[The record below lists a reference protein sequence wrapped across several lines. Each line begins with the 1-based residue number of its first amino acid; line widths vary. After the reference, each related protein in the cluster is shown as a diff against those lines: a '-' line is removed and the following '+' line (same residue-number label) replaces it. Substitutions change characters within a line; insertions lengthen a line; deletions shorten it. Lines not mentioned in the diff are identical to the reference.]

1 MAGTSDHYTVLGV
14 APGATAEEI
23 SVAFGQRAQRIP
35 RDQRDPAR
43 NPAYRELV
51 VAYQALAGEASAATP
66 DRTRTSGGKPSLLQ
80 VEMLASHNVLP
91 AIQEPQLLYL
101 LLSIG
106 AIPVVFAKRA
116 PVNLCLVVDRSTSMR
131 GSRITQVKT
140 AAGLVVHQLQPHDW
154 FSFVAFSDRA
164 EVVVPAGPVERK
176 KAIKSKISQVYTS
189 GGTEMLQG
197 LGLGITELHK
207 GARSS
212 RMSHL
217 VLLTDGHTYGDE
229 QACVEVA
236 RRAADHGIGISAL
249 GIGHEW
255 NDTFLDALVAPS
267 GGSSAYFESTEQV
280 LGYLEQRVS
289 ALNRAVAREVQL
301 QLDLPAGMHLRSAN
315 KLSPSSQP
323 VDYSLDRMPLGT
335 VQHSV
340 PLSVLFELG
349 VQPSA
354 SGSSVRLRADI
365 SATIVPTGQRDQ
377 HFFGQ
382 VEIGFAQDPPPRP
395 PLPAVARAVHKL
407 SLHLM
412 SEKVNEDLETGSVR
426 EATRRLE
433 ILATRLRSVGEIQL
447 AATAEREADNIS
459 REGEVSAAGRKKL
472 KYGTRA
478 LVSDDSLS

>member
-1 MAGTSDHYTVLGV
+1 MAGTSDHYAVLGV

-23 SVAFGQRAQRIP
+23 SVAFGQRAQCIP

-43 NPAYRELV
+43 NPAFRELV
-51 VAYQALAGEASAATP
+51 EAYQALAGAASAATP
-66 DRTRTSGGKPSLLQ
+66 DQARASGGGPSLLQ
-80 VEMLASHNVLP
+80 VEMLASHSVLP
-91 AIQEPQLLYL
+91 AIKEPQLLYL
-101 LLSIG
+101 LLNIG
-106 AIPVVFAKRA
+106 AIPVVRAKRA
-116 PVNLCLVVDRSTSMR
+116 AVNLCLVVDRSTSMK
-131 GSRITQVKT
+131 GSRITQVKA
-140 AAGLVVHQLQPHDW
+140 AAGLVVDQLQPHDW

-164 EVVVPAGPVERK
+164 EVVVPAGPVEK
-176 KAIKSKISQVYTS
+176 KKGIKSRISQVHTS

-197 LGLGITELHK
+197 LGLGMTELHK
-207 GARSS
+207 GVRPS
-212 RMSHL
+212 RISHL
-217 VLLTDGHTYGDE
+217 LLLTDGRTYGDE
-229 QACVEVA
+229 QACIEVA
-236 RRAADHGIGISAL
+236 KRAAEHGIGISAL

-255 NDTFLDALVAPS
+255 NDAFLDALVAPS
-267 GGSSAYFESTEQV
+267 GGSSAYFESSEQV

-301 QLDLPAGMHLRSAN
+301 QLDLPSGIGVRSAN

-323 VDYSLDRMPLGT
+323 VDCSSGRMPLGT

-354 SGSSVRLRADI
+354 PGSSVRLRADI
-365 SATIVPTGQRDQ
+365 SATIVPTGQRDE

-382 VEIGFAQDPPPRP
+382 AEIGFAQDPPPRP
-395 PLPAVARAVHKL
+395 PLPAVARAVQKL
-407 SLHLM
+407 NLHLM
-412 SEKVNEDLETGSVR
+412 SEKVNEDLESGRVK

-433 ILATRLRSVGEIQL
+433 ILATRLRSVGETQL
-447 AATAEREADNIS
+447 AATAASEADNIS
-459 REGEVSAAGRKKL
+459 RDGEVSAAGRKEL